1 MKEPF
6 VFAVSVIFTLAMAST
21 PTTADDRTPRDNAAS
36 KTAGPIAERYAG
48 AARRII
54 DATLAGNDSWSKL
67 EELCD
72 DFGHRISGSVA
83 LEKAIVW
90 AVDRLKKDGQE
101 NVHTERVMVTK
112 WVRGAESLDM
122 IEPRR
127 KPIAMLGL
135 GGSVG
140 TPAKGI
146 TAPVVV
152 VRDEDE
158 LEALGAGAE
167 GKIVLFN
174 NPMPPYDP
182 EKGAGYG
189 RTVRFRGKGP
199 RLAAQKGAVACLV
212 RSVTAHSLWS
222 PHTGATRYGDAKVK
236 IPAAAISTEDAA
248 MFSRLTARGKRV
260 VVTLRMEARTEG
272 KVPSANVIAE
282 LRGSSMPDEI
292 VVVGGHFD
300 SWDVGQ
306 GAHDDGGGCVAAMEA
321 INVLRRLG
329 MIPRRTIRVVLF
341 TNEENG
347 LAGGRQYAADHA
359 DELPNHVAAIE
370 SDSGVFRP
378 LGFGVSHGDKDKQAV
393 AVRQLEDILSLL
405 EPVGATQARS
415 GGGGADI
422 SPMGPAGVPLL
433 GLRVEGSKYFDY
445 HHTHADTLDKVDPA
459 EFSQCVATLAV
470 VCYVLADMPGRLGVD
485 SGG

>member
-1 MKEPF
+1 
-6 VFAVSVIFTLAMAST
+6 
-21 PTTADDRTPRDNAAS
+21 
-36 KTAGPIAERYAG
+36 
-48 AARRII
+48 
-54 DATLAGNDSWSKL
+54 
-67 EELCD
+67 
-72 DFGHRISGSVA
+72 
-83 LEKAIVW
+83 
-90 AVDRLKKDGQE
+90 
-101 NVHTERVMVTK
+101 
-112 WVRGAESLDM
+112 M

-127 KPIAMLGL
+127 LPIAMLGL

-140 TPAKGI
+140 TPPKGI

-152 VRDEDE
+152 VRDEEE
-158 LEALGAGAE
+158 LDALGAAAE

-212 RSVTAHSLWS
+212 RSVTAHSLRS
-222 PHTGATRYGDAKVK
+222 PHTGATNYRDATVK
-236 IPAAAISTEDAA
+236 IPAAAISTEDAE

-260 VVTLRMEARTEG
+260 VVTLQMEARTEG

-282 LRGSSMPDEI
+282 LRGSTMPDEI

-347 LAGGRQYAADHA
+347 LAGGRRYAADHA
-359 DELPNHVAAIE
+359 DELANHVAAIE

-378 LGFGVSHGDKDKQAV
+378 LGFGVGHADKDKQAV

-433 GLRVEGSKYFDY
+433 GLRVVGSKYFDY
-445 HHTHADTLDKVDPA
+445 HHTHADTLDKVDPV
-459 EFSQCVATLAV
+459 EFSQCVASLAV
-470 VCYVLADMPGRLGVD
+470 VSYVLADMPGRLGVD